1 MTTDIAAQSDNAVEE
16 ARVAAVQAEH
26 VSYEPKL
33 QESCELHPTP
43 SSGAAL
49 HTKASAEVFLKKHP
63 GTRTIWSDGRLE
75 LFDNS
80 APAVRT
86 GDMPGVWTSS
96 VTHFS
101 VC

>member
-1 MTTDIAAQSDNAVEE
+1 MLWRRRGSLLYRQSMFRMSPSFKKAVNCTQCQPQVLLSTY
-16 ARVAAVQAEH
+16 RLCRCIPQG
-26 VSYEPKL
+26 L
-33 QESCELHPTP
+33 
-43 SSGAAL
+43 
-49 HTKASAEVFLKKHP
+49 
-63 GTRTIWSDGRLE
+63 TRTRTMWSDGRLE